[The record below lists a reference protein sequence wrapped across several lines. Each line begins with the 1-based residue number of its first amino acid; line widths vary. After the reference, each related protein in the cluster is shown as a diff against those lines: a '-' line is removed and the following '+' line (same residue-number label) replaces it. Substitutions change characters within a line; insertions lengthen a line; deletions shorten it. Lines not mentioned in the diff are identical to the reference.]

1 MPTNVYV
8 PEGEVLEGSDVFLV
22 SRVVRA
28 DGVYL
33 SKADIT
39 TGYGTALT
47 ISVYDLS
54 DRSIAQDNVFQLS
67 KTGAEITA
75 GVTGL
80 FVAASASGLSTDGY
94 WDGLDTTGYN
104 FMYRLLFDATGATG
118 PNLEGGKR
126 YRVEFDLVTDTSF
139 GTVRWAHILSV
150 RSMSGT

>member
-8 PEGEVLEGSDVFLV
+8 PEGEVLEGNDVFLV

-33 SKADIT
+33 SKADLS
-39 TGYGTALT
+39 TGYGVVLT
-47 ISVYDLS
+47 ISVYDLGN
-54 DRSIAQDNVFQLS
+54 RSITQGNVFQVS
-67 KTGAEITA
+67 NTGAEIAA

-80 FVAASASGLSTDGY
+80 FVATNATSLSTDGY

-104 FMYRLLFDATGATG
+104 FRYRLLFDSTGATG

-126 YRVEFDLVTDTSF
+126 YRVECELVTTTGF
-139 GTVRWAHILSV
+139 GTVRWAHVVAV
-150 RSMSGT
+150 RSLLST